1 MGRRRCPI
9 AFFESPVARWDAK
22 SELPVVGNPTT
33 EMGLCRTDTGQV
45 IDTEGVTPKRLKAR
59 EVQGAPETQSAQ
71 VEPITDTGLG
81 EAATDTGLAQRAGR

>member
-33 EMGLCRTDTGQV
+33 EMGLCRADTGQV

-59 EVQGAPETQSAQ
+59 EVQGVP
-71 VEPITDTGLG
+71 G
-81 EAATDTGLAQRAGR
+81 EAIGSS